1 MSLVSDNKKRKC
13 ASIGCTAAAAL
24 ETGLDPDRLE
34 HAEETYLPRTRATEE
49 KPWLVLTKLPRGG
62 LLGHR

>member
-1 MSLVSDNKKRKC
+1 MSLVSDYKKRKC

-49 KPWLVLTKLPRGG
+49 ALASFDNVAKRWQC
-62 LLGHR
+62 